1 MTAYDKLLH
10 IAAQLRTQ
18 YPVGTPVRLI
28 YMNDPQAPP
37 IGTTGIVD
45 YIDDMATVFVKW
57 KTGSHLG
64 VVYDVDKIE
73 KVRNNDES
81 PVQT

>member
-1 MTAYDKLLH
+1 
-10 IAAQLRTQ
+10 
-18 YPVGTPVRLI
+18 
-28 YMNDPQAPP
+28 MNDPQAPP